1 MKMESEAH
9 KKLKNRMSRIEGQVK
24 GISNMIATEKYC
36 IDILTQTKAIR
47 SAIKSVELEILENH
61 LNTCVKEAIESG
73 DSNKSSEK
81 LDEIMLLL
89 KKTTKL

>member
-1 MKMESEAH
+1 MKMEIEAH

-61 LNTCVKEAIESG
+61 LNTCVKEAMESG